1 MKSDYDFLAWM
12 KSSKSE
18 PLKNY
23 KLKKPIQYYFVLTE
37 MQQRERYDQFRRYGI
52 DINAL
57 SKIVVRIKPDNW
69 LRSVGTNPNFI
80 KDKMETKLKSITR
93 YSISN

>member
-1 MKSDYDFLAWM
+1 MKNPISYFFTYT
-12 KSSKSE
+12 E
-18 PLKNY
+18 RQ
-23 KLKKPIQYYFVLTE
+23 KK
-37 MQQRERYDQFRRYGI
+37 ERYDQFRRYGM